1 VSIGDRA
8 IVGAAAVVREAVPP
22 GAIAAGIP
30 ARIVGQ
36 REGAPL

>member
-1 VSIGDRA
+1 
-8 IVGAAAVVREAVPP
+8 VREAVPP

-36 REGAPL
+36 REGFAQ